1 MHGYNLIFKRFVI
14 AENRIA
20 RFEAMCMLLRI
31 EDK

>member
-20 RFEAMCMLLRI
+20 RFEAMFLRI